1 MYSNGNSFSSAEQC
15 EDPRPPLGILQC
27 HVAGGI
33 KMAFPVQR

>member
-1 MYSNGNSFSSAEQC
+1 MLGNSFSNCLEQY

-33 KMAFPVQR
+33 KMSFPPQR